1 MIKYIEYNSIGD
13 DGQQLIIPVNNMMSM
28 TKTASNYSQEIMDYI
43 TGMTRRSDRY
53 YVVVNALGSYEVW
66 GANRNGD
73 AFPESGLIHKSL
85 RTDMGTVNDYG
96 YKTFEYYAKFFKHH
110 CNKNPK
116 MNFGEVLYS
125 YWNPILHRVELIV
138 AIDTVTGADI
148 IEELENGDNVGVSMG
163 AKVKFDRCSVCQ
175 HKSTTRKEYCK
186 HLALHMGEIVTH
198 DLSQIWSKELGVSIF
213 PGQQVFAF
221 NDFPK
226 FFDLS
231 RVFIG
236 ADRISYILGKAASL
250 HKISSLALAD
260 AYGVTDMMVD
270 KFAQVLKKSEIDKE
284 VGALGPDDIDGQV
297 NPIDQKIELK
307 NSIDE
312 KMKNIIVAEPAIPNE
327 IIDSV
332 APTLPLS
339 TIFSTM
345 LGMGIQPK
353 PQEFQRIILIK
364 INAKPI
370 ADYLDENNQVF
381 DYTDN
386 SQSQNIDISQN
397 NFSDTLGKILSG
409 LLDQRSAHPSFLEP
423 RLNHTIIKES
433 GIVANDFT
441 VEKKYTINKKLSLLA
456 GIAALYTG
464 LKAKALG
471 YTSKDVAFEFAKRP
485 WLKSIIGGGILYLLL
500 NRLNQE
506 KLSDTLVP
514 ASNYSDVLQNTNFS
528 GKLIKQASKE
538 NNIITEGMILGAI
551 VLPGA
556 YIYNSYNQDTS
567 YIIKTSK
574 FIKNGLI
581 KASSYINKNNF
592 LNKTLVINEQ
602 KEYDLKEKLLKLK

>member
-13 DGQQLIIPVNNMMSM
+13 DGQQLIIPVNSMMSM

-43 TGMTRRSDRY
+43 INMTRRQDRY

-110 CNKNPK
+110 VNKDPK
-116 MNFGEVLYS
+116 RSFGEVLYS
-125 YWNPILHRVELIV
+125 YWNPVLHRVELIV
-138 AIDTVTGADI
+138 AIDTITGADI

-163 AKVKFDRCSVCQ
+163 AKVKFDRCSICQ

-186 HLALHMGEIVTH
+186 HLALHLGEIVTY
-198 DLSQIWSKELGVSIF
+198 DLSKIWSKELSVNIF

-312 KMKNIIVAEPAIPNE
+312 KMKSAIVAEPAIPNE
-327 IIDSV
+327 IIDSI

-364 INAKPI
+364 INAKPV

-386 SQSQNIDISQN
+386 SKSQNIDISQN
-397 NFSDTLGKILSG
+397 NFSDTLGRILSG

-423 RLNHTIIKES
+423 RLNPIIVKES
-433 GIVANDFT
+433 GIVSNDLT
-441 VEKKYTINKKLSLLA
+441 EEKKYTINKKLSLLA

-471 YTSKDVAFEFAKRP
+471 YTAKDVAFEFSRRP

-506 KLSDTLVP
+506 KLSETLVP

-528 GKLIKQASKE
+528 GKLTKQASKE
-538 NNIITEGMILGAI
+538 NNIITEGMVLGTI

-574 FIKNGLI
+574 FIRNSLI